1 MLQLNVKVNVFRIIK
16 TADTLGGWTEVR
28 NVLHNNL
35 PCRINWKRGNEKIFF
50 AKNTYLRDAKMFCR
64 IVDISVEDEVQ
75 YNGKTYEVVDVANVD
90 VFDRYMSVDLKL
102 IE

>member
-16 TADTLGGWTEVR
+16 TTDALGGWTEVR

-35 PCRINWKRGNEKIFF
+35 PCRINWKRGSEKIFF
-50 AKNTYLRDAKMFCR
+50 EKNTYFRDAKMFCR
-64 IVDISVEDEVQ
+64 IVDINIEDEVQ
-75 YNGKTYEVVDVANVD
+75 YNNKTYEVVDIVNVD
-90 VFDRYMSVDLKL
+90 VSDRYMSVDLKL

>member
-16 TADTLGGWTEVR
+16 TTDALGGWTEVR

-35 PCRINWKRGNEKIFF
+35 PCRINWKRGNEKLFF
-50 AKNTYLRDAKMFCR
+50 AKNTYFRDAKMFCR
-64 IVDISVEDEVQ
+64 VVDIAVKDEVQ
-75 YNGKTYEVVDVANVD
+75 YNGKIYEVVDVADVD
-90 VFDRYMSVDLKL
+90 NSDRYMSVDLKL